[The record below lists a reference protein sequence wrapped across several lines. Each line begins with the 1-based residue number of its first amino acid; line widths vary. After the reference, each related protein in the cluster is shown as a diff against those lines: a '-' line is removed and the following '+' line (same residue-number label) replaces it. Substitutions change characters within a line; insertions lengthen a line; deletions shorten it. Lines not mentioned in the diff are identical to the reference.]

1 VKRISIIIPVHN
13 VEEYLE
19 KCLNSII
26 FQINEQDEI
35 ILINDNSQDSSEEI
49 CKKFAEQYNNVKFEN
64 GAYGGPS
71 KTRNIGIKMAT
82 GKYIM
87 FVDSDDY
94 LKNNYISRMIK
105 DIEKYELRVCSY
117 YFEYPDIKK
126 IKPQKYDEEKTENET
141 IEIMKDDF
149 ITLYSRQLLNLV
161 WNKIYYANI
170 IKENNILFDE
180 NVTKGEDLL
189 FNLEYI
195 KHINTN
201 IAVINEPLYYYV
213 SKKTGLNRSF
223 KEPIE
228 DRLKRTENV
237 YKKMKAISEKNNNV
251 IISEI
256 INMYFIHL
264 RNYISENKIKHNI
277 NKEFAN
283 KLDRPE
289 IREMLDNIK
298 NNEIPNLKFV
308 KKLYYNKKIIFMFL
322 YNKLNLKLS
331 KRSIKREEITK
342 WKFL

>member
-1 VKRISIIIPVHN
+1 MELSIIIPVYN
-13 VEEYLE
+13 TDYQILKQCLE
-19 KCLNSII
+19 SIIKKDQNFLYEIIIIDDGSNSI
-26 FQINEQDEI
+26 NSLKYKE
-35 ILINDNSQDSSEEI
+35 LIGDSKI
-49 CKKFAEQYNNVKFEN
+49 KYIYQEN
-64 GAYGGPS
+64 KGVSSA
-71 KTRNIGIKMAT
+71 RNLGISRAK

-94 LKNNYISRMIK
+94 LKNNYISRMMEN
-105 DIEKYELRVCSY
+105 IESYNLKVCSY
-117 YFEYPDIKK
+117 YFEYLDVNK
-126 IKPQKYDEEKTENET
+126 IKPQKYDEKKTENEI
-141 IEIMKDDF
+141 IEITKDDF
-149 ITLYSRQLLNLV
+149 ITLYGRQLLNLV

-189 FNLEYI
+189 FNLDYI
-195 KHINTN
+195 KYINTK

-213 SKKTGLNRSF
+213 SKKTGLNRAF
-223 KEPIE
+223 REPIE

-237 YKKMKAISEKNNNV
+237 YKKMMAISEKNNNM

-256 INMYFIHL
+256 VNMYFIHL
-264 RNYISENKIKHNI
+264 RNYISENNIKHNI
-277 NKEFAN
+277 NKEFVS

-289 IREMLDNIK
+289 IRIMFDNIK

-308 KKLYYNKKIIFMFL
+308 KKLYYNKKMIFMFL

-342 WKFL
+342 

>member
-1 VKRISIIIPVHN
+1 MKRISIIIPVHN

-49 CKKFAEQYNNVKFEN
+49 CKKFAEQYNNIKFEN

-105 DIEKYELRVCSY
+105 DIEKYELTVCSY

-264 RNYISENKIKHNI
+264 RNYISENEIKHNI

-322 YNKLNLKLS
+322 YNKLILKLS
-331 KRSIKREEITK
+331 KRRIKRGEITK
-342 WKFL
+342 

>member
-1 VKRISIIIPVHN
+1 MKRISIIIPVHN

-161 WNKIYYANI
+161 CNKIYYANI

-308 KKLYYNKKIIFMFL
+308 KNLYYNKKIIFMFL

-342 WKFL
+342 

>member
-1 VKRISIIIPVHN
+1 MKRISIIIPVHN

-228 DRLKRTENV
+228 DRLKRTDNV

-342 WKFL
+342 

>member
-1 VKRISIIIPVHN
+1 MKRISIIIPVHN

-141 IEIMKDDF
+141 I
-149 ITLYSRQLLNLV
+149 
-161 WNKIYYANI
+161 
-170 IKENNILFDE
+170 
-180 NVTKGEDLL
+180 
-189 FNLEYI
+189 
-195 KHINTN
+195 
-201 IAVINEPLYYYV
+201 
-213 SKKTGLNRSF
+213 
-223 KEPIE
+223 
-228 DRLKRTENV
+228 
-237 YKKMKAISEKNNNV
+237 
-251 IISEI
+251 
-256 INMYFIHL
+256 
-264 RNYISENKIKHNI
+264 
-277 NKEFAN
+277 
-283 KLDRPE
+283 
-289 IREMLDNIK
+289 
-298 NNEIPNLKFV
+298 
-308 KKLYYNKKIIFMFL
+308 
-322 YNKLNLKLS
+322 
-331 KRSIKREEITK
+331 
-342 WKFL
+342 

>member
-1 VKRISIIIPVHN
+1 MKRISIIIPVHN
-13 VEEYLE
+13 VEKYLE

-26 FQINEQDEI
+26 SQINEQDEI
-35 ILINDNSQDSSEEI
+35 ILINDNSQDSSEQI
-49 CKKFAEQYNNVKFEN
+49 CKKFVEQYNNIKLEN
-64 GAYGGPS
+64 GIYGGPS
-71 KTRNIGIKMAT
+71 KTRNIGINIAT

-94 LKNNYISRMIK
+94 LKNNYISRMMEN
-105 DIEKYELRVCSY
+105 IESYNLKVCSY
-117 YFEYPDIKK
+117 YFEYLDVNK
-126 IKPQKYDEEKTENET
+126 IKPQKYDEKKTENEI
-141 IEIMKDDF
+141 IEITKDDF
-149 ITLYSRQLLNLV
+149 ITLYGRQLLNLV

-189 FNLEYI
+189 FNLDYI
-195 KHINTN
+195 KYINTK

-213 SKKTGLNRSF
+213 SKKTGLNRAF
-223 KEPIE
+223 REPIE

-237 YKKMKAISEKNNNV
+237 YKKMMAISEKNNNM

-256 INMYFIHL
+256 VNMYFIHL
-264 RNYISENKIKHNI
+264 RNYISENNIKHNI
-277 NKEFAN
+277 NKEFVS

-289 IREMLDNIK
+289 IRMMFDNIK
-298 NNEIPNLKFV
+298 NNEMPNLKFV
-308 KKLYYNKKIIFMFL
+308 KKLYYNKKMIFMFL

-342 WKFL
+342 

>member
-1 VKRISIIIPVHN
+1 MKRISIIIPVHN

-251 IISEI
+251 IISVI

-342 WKFL
+342 

>member
-1 VKRISIIIPVHN
+1 MKRISIIIPVHN

-298 NNEIPNLKFV
+298 NNEILNLKFV

-342 WKFL
+342 

>member
-1 VKRISIIIPVHN
+1 MKRISIIIPVHN

-308 KKLYYNKKIIFMFL
+308 KKLYYNKKMIFMFL

-342 WKFL
+342 

>member
-1 VKRISIIIPVHN
+1 M
-13 VEEYLE
+13 EEYLE

-331 KRSIKREEITK
+331 KRSIKREEITN
-342 WKFL
+342 

>member
-1 VKRISIIIPVHN
+1 MKRISIIIPVHN

-228 DRLKRTENV
+228 DRPKRTENV

-298 NNEIPNLKFV
+298 NNEITNLKFV

-342 WKFL
+342 

>member
-1 VKRISIIIPVHN
+1 MKRISIIIPVHN

-256 INMYFIHL
+256 VNMYFIHL
-264 RNYISENKIKHNI
+264 RNYISENNIKHNI

-342 WKFL
+342 

>member
-1 VKRISIIIPVHN
+1 MKRISIIIPVHN

-87 FVDSDDY
+87 FVDSDYY

-283 KLDRPE
+283 KVDRPE

-342 WKFL
+342 

>member
-1 VKRISIIIPVHN
+1 MKRISIIIPVHN

-213 SKKTGLNRSF
+213 SKKTGLNISF

-342 WKFL
+342 

>member
-1 VKRISIIIPVHN
+1 MKRISIIIPVHN

-26 FQINEQDEI
+26 FQINKQDEI

-342 WKFL
+342 

>member
-1 VKRISIIIPVHN
+1 MKRISIIIPVHN

-71 KTRNIGIKMAT
+71 KTRKIGIKKAT
-82 GKYIM
+82 GM

-342 WKFL
+342 

>member
-1 VKRISIIIPVHN
+1 MKRISIIIPVHN

-298 NNEIPNLKFV
+298 NNEITNLKFV

-342 WKFL
+342 

>member
-1 VKRISIIIPVHN
+1 MKIISIIIPVHN

-342 WKFL
+342 

>member
-1 VKRISIIIPVHN
+1 MKRISIIIPVHN

-256 INMYFIHL
+256 INMYFIHI

-342 WKFL
+342 

>member
-1 VKRISIIIPVHN
+1 MKRISIIIPVHN

-256 INMYFIHL
+256 INMYFMHL

-342 WKFL
+342 

>member
-1 VKRISIIIPVHN
+1 
-13 VEEYLE
+13 
-19 KCLNSII
+19 
-26 FQINEQDEI
+26 
-35 ILINDNSQDSSEEI
+35 
-49 CKKFAEQYNNVKFEN
+49 
-64 GAYGGPS
+64 
-71 KTRNIGIKMAT
+71 
-82 GKYIM
+82 M

-342 WKFL
+342 

>member
-1 VKRISIIIPVHN
+1 MKRISIIIPVHN

-49 CKKFAEQYNNVKFEN
+49 CKKFAEQYNNIKFEN
-64 GAYGGPS
+64 GVYGGPS

-149 ITLYSRQLLNLV
+149 ITLYSRQLLNPV

-322 YNKLNLKLS
+322 YNKLILKLS
-331 KRSIKREEITK
+331 KRRIKRGEITK
-342 WKFL
+342 

>member
-1 VKRISIIIPVHN
+1 M
-13 VEEYLE
+13 EEYLE

-342 WKFL
+342 

>member
-1 VKRISIIIPVHN
+1 MKRISIIIPVHN

-308 KKLYYNKKIIFMFL
+308 KKLYYNKKNIFMFL

-342 WKFL
+342 

>member
-1 VKRISIIIPVHN
+1 MKRISIIIPVHN

-170 IKENNILFDE
+170 IKENNIL
-180 NVTKGEDLL
+180 L
-189 FNLEYI
+189 
-195 KHINTN
+195 
-201 IAVINEPLYYYV
+201 
-213 SKKTGLNRSF
+213 
-223 KEPIE
+223 E

-342 WKFL
+342 

>member
-1 VKRISIIIPVHN
+1 MKRISIIIPVHN

-82 GKYIM
+82 GEYIM

-342 WKFL
+342 

>member
-1 VKRISIIIPVHN
+1 MKRISIIIPVHN
-13 VEEYLE
+13 EEEYLE

-49 CKKFAEQYNNVKFEN
+49 CKKFAEQYNNIKFEN

-322 YNKLNLKLS
+322 YNKLILKLS
-331 KRSIKREEITK
+331 KRRIKRGESTK
-342 WKFL
+342 

>member
-1 VKRISIIIPVHN
+1 MKRISIIIPVHN

-180 NVTKGEDLL
+180 NVTKGEDLH

-264 RNYISENKIKHNI
+264 RNYISENKNKHNI
-277 NKEFAN
+277 NKEYAN
-283 KLDRPE
+283 ILDRPE

-342 WKFL
+342 

>member
-1 VKRISIIIPVHN
+1 MKRISIIIPVHN

-264 RNYISENKIKHNI
+264 RNYISENKINHNI

-342 WKFL
+342 

>member
-1 VKRISIIIPVHN
+1 MKRISIIIPVHN

-308 KKLYYNKKIIFMFL
+308 KKLYYNKKMTL
-322 YNKLNLKLS
+322 L
-331 KRSIKREEITK
+331 
-342 WKFL
+342 

>member
-1 VKRISIIIPVHN
+1 MKRISIIIPVHN

-342 WKFL
+342 